1 MIEAD
6 TQIADRLWEFTRMER
21 QYREV
26 GEQAMQSTNDLLR
39 FIEERK
45 SRQRSLPKVRPTD
58 RAAYVQRACDVVL
71 ALDQLTPRIRYV
83 QAGALYAANALSG
96 EALRALADEGSVSSE
111 NFQELFDLAGEAL
124 RLYDEV
130 TFTRPVA
137 GPAVELY
144 LELAAI
150 WAASDGWHYSE
161 FVEEFADAA
170 NPESDLMRWQR
181 FLPPVRVAPLA
192 ARMRVLFLAEV
203 LRRAGTGDAEAWSRA
218 QDSYE
223 QAGNDIEA
231 AVDGASDQEIADG
244 WDVLLD
250 RVRADGER
258 QTVTLTPFAVDMV
271 LAQAYDSFE
280 PEPDEPPATSEAL
293 VRLLNQHEVGVDL
306 PGDLW
311 LGEREARINEAY
323 RQRRQEEELEAY
335 LEHGRISVEQALSLA
350 PSIDAVRRRVR
361 ACRSLRFLALT
372 VSSLGLRARN
382 IHPAGP
388 PPAGVHPRMAAMSLE
403 DLEAIG
409 GDSVRFFSLEVQAQ
423 ERQQRMVP
431 DFLIGG
437 LEKAIF
443 VWLELR
449 ARRQAQTEIIPV
461 QEFTAAASEEL
472 ERLLLRPLVGEEDF
486 VTLHGHVY
494 YVVQVAEHSGVQG
507 RNELD
512 EFLSTPGTLDP
523 LRAYHARGS
532 GEWNERVRRLLAMLA
547 RNETPTG
554 QLTTADGPALPPLRT
569 SELKR
574 RRRFQR
580 AT

>member
-1 MIEAD
+1 
-6 TQIADRLWEFTRMER
+6 
-21 QYREV
+21 
-26 GEQAMQSTNDLLR
+26 
-39 FIEERK
+39 
-45 SRQRSLPKVRPTD
+45 
-58 RAAYVQRACDVVL
+58 
-71 ALDQLTPRIRYV
+71 
-83 QAGALYAANALSG
+83 
-96 EALRALADEGSVSSE
+96 
-111 NFQELFDLAGEAL
+111 
-124 RLYDEV
+124 
-130 TFTRPVA
+130 
-137 GPAVELY
+137 
-144 LELAAI
+144 
-150 WAASDGWHYSE
+150 
-161 FVEEFADAA
+161 
-170 NPESDLMRWQR
+170 
-181 FLPPVRVAPLA
+181 
-192 ARMRVLFLAEV
+192 
-203 LRRAGTGDAEAWSRA
+203 
-218 QDSYE
+218 
-223 QAGNDIEA
+223 
-231 AVDGASDQEIADG
+231 
-244 WDVLLD
+244 
-250 RVRADGER
+250 
-258 QTVTLTPFAVDMV
+258 MV

-523 LRAYHARGS
+523 LRAYRARGS

>member
-1 MIEAD
+1 MIEAEP
-6 TQIADRLWEFTRMER
+6 QIAERLWEFGRMER
-21 QYREV
+21 QYRTV
-26 GEQAMQSTNDLLR
+26 GEQAMQRTNDLLR

-71 ALDQLTPRIRYV
+71 ALDQLTPRSRYE

-96 EALRALADEGSVSSE
+96 EALRALADEGSVSLE

-124 RLYDEV
+124 RLYEEV

-150 WAASDGWHYSE
+150 WAASDGWQYSE
-161 FVEEFADAA
+161 FVEEFADTA
-170 NPESDLMRWQR
+170 NPESDLTRWQKY
-181 FLPPVRVAPLA
+181 LPPVRVAPLA
-192 ARMRVLFLAEV
+192 ARMRVLFLAEM
-203 LRRAGTGDAEAWSRA
+203 LRRAGGDEEAWSRA
-218 QDSYE
+218 QENYE

-231 AVDGASDQEIADG
+231 AVDAASDQEIADG

-250 RVRADGER
+250 RVRADGEA
-258 QTVTLTPFAVDMV
+258 QTVALTPFAVDMV
-271 LAQAYDSFE
+271 LAQAYDGFE
-280 PEPDEPPATSEAL
+280 PEPDGPPATSEAL
-293 VRLLNQHEVGVDL
+293 VRLLNTQDIGNDL

-350 PSIDAVRRRVR
+350 PSIDAVRRRIR

-372 VSSLGLRARN
+372 VSSLGLRARSMHPSVQPRG
-382 IHPAGP
+382 IHPL
-388 PPAGVHPRMAAMSLE
+388 MAPLSLE
-403 DLEAIG
+403 ELEAIG

-423 ERQQRMVP
+423 NRQQRVVP

-449 ARRQAQTEIIPV
+449 ARRQAQTETIPV
-461 QEFTAAASEEL
+461 KEFTAAASDEL

-494 YVVQVAEHSGVQG
+494 YVVQVAEHGSTAGHGQ
-507 RNELD
+507 LD
-512 EFLSTPGTLDP
+512 KFLSTPGTLEP

-532 GEWNERVRRLLAMLA
+532 GEWNERVRRLLAALA
-547 RNETPTG
+547 RHETPTVPRSIV
-554 QLTTADGPALPPLRT
+554 DGPPPPPLRT

-580 AT
+580 TP

>member
-1 MIEAD
+1 
-6 TQIADRLWEFTRMER
+6 
-21 QYREV
+21 
-26 GEQAMQSTNDLLR
+26 
-39 FIEERK
+39 
-45 SRQRSLPKVRPTD
+45 
-58 RAAYVQRACDVVL
+58 
-71 ALDQLTPRIRYV
+71 
-83 QAGALYAANALSG
+83 
-96 EALRALADEGSVSSE
+96 
-111 NFQELFDLAGEAL
+111 
-124 RLYDEV
+124 
-130 TFTRPVA
+130 
-137 GPAVELY
+137 
-144 LELAAI
+144 
-150 WAASDGWHYSE
+150 
-161 FVEEFADAA
+161 
-170 NPESDLMRWQR
+170 
-181 FLPPVRVAPLA
+181 
-192 ARMRVLFLAEV
+192 
-203 LRRAGTGDAEAWSRA
+203 
-218 QDSYE
+218 
-223 QAGNDIEA
+223 
-231 AVDGASDQEIADG
+231 
-244 WDVLLD
+244 
-250 RVRADGER
+250 
-258 QTVTLTPFAVDMV
+258 MV
-271 LAQAYDSFE
+271 LAQAYDGFE

-293 VRLLNQHEVGVDL
+293 VRLLNTHEVGANL

-372 VSSLGLRARN
+372 VSSLGLKSRS
-382 IHPAGP
+382 IHLSSA
-388 PPAGVHPRMAAMSLE
+388 PPAGVHQLMAALSLE

-423 ERQQRMVP
+423 ERQQRVVP

-449 ARRQAQTEIIPV
+449 ARRQAQTAIIPV
-461 QEFTAAASEEL
+461 KEFTAAASGEL
-472 ERLLLRPLVGEEDF
+472 ERLLLRPLAGEEDF

-507 RNELD
+507 RHELD
-512 EFLSTPGTLDP
+512 EFLATPGTLEP

-547 RNETPTG
+547 RNESPAISPT
-554 QLTTADGPALPPLRT
+554 TMDGPPPPPLRT

-580 AT
+580 ST

>member
-6 TQIADRLWEFTRMER
+6 AQIADRLWEFTRMER
-21 QYREV
+21 QYRVV
-26 GEQAMQSTNDLLR
+26 GEQALQSTNDLLR

-71 ALDQLTPRIRYV
+71 ALDQLTPRSRYV

-96 EALRALADEGSVSSE
+96 EALRALADEGSVSLE

-150 WAASDGWHYSE
+150 WAASDGWQYGE
-161 FVEEFADAA
+161 FVEEFADTE
-170 NPESDLMRWQR
+170 NPESDLMRWQKY
-181 FLPPVRVAPLA
+181 LSPVRVAPLG

-203 LRRAGTGDAEAWSRA
+203 LRRAGTEDAEVRA
-218 QDSYE
+218 RAHESYE
-223 QAGNDIEA
+223 QAGSDIET
-231 AVDGASDQEIADG
+231 AVDAASDQEIADG

-250 RVRADGER
+250 RVRADGEA
-258 QTVTLTPFAVDMV
+258 QTVPLTPFAIDMV
-271 LAQAYDSFE
+271 LAQAYDGFE

-293 VRLLNQHEVGVDL
+293 VRLLNTHEVGANL

-372 VSSLGLRARN
+372 VSSLGLKSRS
-382 IHPAGP
+382 IHLSSA
-388 PPAGVHPRMAAMSLE
+388 PPAGVHPLMAALSLE

-423 ERQQRMVP
+423 ERQQRVVP

-449 ARRQAQTEIIPV
+449 ARRQAQTAIIPV
-461 QEFTAAASEEL
+461 KEFTAAASEEL
-472 ERLLLRPLVGEEDF
+472 ERLLLRPLAGEEDF

-507 RNELD
+507 RHELE
-512 EFLSTPGTLDP
+512 EFLATPGTLEP

-532 GEWNERVRRLLAMLA
+532 GEWNERVRRLLAILA
-547 RNETPTG
+547 RNETPTF
-554 QLTTADGPALPPLRT
+554 QPTTMDGPPPPPLRT

-580 AT
+580 SA

>member
-6 TQIADRLWEFTRMER
+6 TQIADRLWEFSRMER
-21 QYREV
+21 QYRTV
-26 GEQAMQSTNDLLR
+26 GEQAMQRTNDLLR

-96 EALRALADEGSVSSE
+96 EALRALADEGSVSLES
-111 NFQELFDLAGEAL
+111 FQELFDLAGEAL

-150 WAASDGWHYSE
+150 WAASDGWHYAE
-161 FVEEFADAA
+161 FVGEFADTTNA
-170 NPESDLMRWQR
+170 ESDLVRWQKY
-181 FLPPVRVAPLA
+181 LPPIRVAPLA

-203 LRRAGTGDAEAWSRA
+203 LRQAGTGDTAAWSRA
-218 QDSYE
+218 QENYE

-231 AVDGASDQEIADG
+231 AVDAASDQEIADS

-250 RVRADGER
+250 RVRADGEA
-258 QTVTLTPFAVDMV
+258 QTVALTPFAVDMV
-271 LAQAYDSFE
+271 LAQAYDGFE
-280 PEPDEPPATSEAL
+280 PEPDGPPETSEAL
-293 VRLLNQHEVGVDL
+293 VRLLNQHEIGADL

-382 IHPAGP
+382 IHPSAR
-388 PPAGVHPRMAAMSLE
+388 PAGIHPLMAPLSLD

-423 ERQQRMVP
+423 GRQQRMVP

-449 ARRQAQTEIIPV
+449 ARRQAETETIPV
-461 QEFTAAASEEL
+461 QEFTAAASGEL
-472 ERLLLRPLVGEEDF
+472 ERLLRRPLVGEEDF

-494 YVVQVAEHSGVQG
+494 YVVQVAEHGSTTGHG
-507 RNELD
+507 ELD
-512 EFLSTPGTLDP
+512 KFLSIPGTLEP
-523 LRAYHARGS
+523 LRTYHARGS
-532 GEWNERVRRLLAMLA
+532 GEWNERVRRLLAALA
-547 RNETPTG
+547 RHETPTG
-554 QLTTADGPALPPLRT
+554 PPAIVGGPAPPPLRT